1 MDWDW
6 TSGPRRALSQEYM
19 QASYING
26 ANLASRRKDWRMR
39 ILRYGEANDNS
50 SYRAIRERLQS
61 LNALSEDLRAIIKN
75 RRMPMLDP
83 SKTPIIEQWAIETYM
98 APMLTGFI
106 HDPDRPDPKASEWLG
121 FTAPIELLSVSESAA
136 RSMVQW
142 YRLGTPSPWAA
153 DSVKVW
159 GDPRAK

>member
-1 MDWDW
+1 
-6 TSGPRRALSQEYM
+6 
-19 QASYING
+19 
-26 ANLASRRKDWRMR
+26 MR
-39 ILRYGEANDNS
+39 ILRFGEENDNS

-61 LNALSEDLRAIIKN
+61 LSVLSDDLRGIIRD
-75 RRMPMLDP
+75 RRMPTLDP

-98 APMLTGFI
+98 APMLTGYI
-106 HDPDRPDPKASEWLG
+106 HHPNRPDSKASEWLS
-121 FTAPIELLSVSESAA
+121 FTAPIELLSVSGSAA

-159 GDPRAK
+159 GNPRAK